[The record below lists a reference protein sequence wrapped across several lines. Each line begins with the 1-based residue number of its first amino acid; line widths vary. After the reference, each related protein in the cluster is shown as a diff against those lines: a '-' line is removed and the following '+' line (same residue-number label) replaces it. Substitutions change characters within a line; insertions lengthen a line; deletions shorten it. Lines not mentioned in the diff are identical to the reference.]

1 MHFRPPL
8 HIACLIA
15 LAACPAA
22 FAQNVRLTQR
32 ESSAHSL
39 SDLFNR
45 TSEVVL
51 VKVIAGDSTTYDIPL
66 YKAQVIQAFKGA
78 SNQDTIY
85 FSAFAGVQIGSN
97 YFLFL
102 QNAPAPVAPKSK
114 SAAGFGTVP
123 YSQLADDALPS
134 VSQCIFPGTDPA
146 QHCADAVQICT
157 DHILLPQSL
166 SLYRI
171 SGSTSQCP
179 WFRQSDFVTALS
191 NLIQSNR

>member
-1 MHFRPPL
+1 MHLRPSL

-15 LAACPAA
+15 LAACPVA
-22 FAQNVRLTQR
+22 FAQNVQLTQR

-45 TSEVVL
+45 TSKVLL

-66 YKAQVIQAFKGA
+66 YKAQVIQAFKNA

-85 FSAFAGVQIGSN
+85 FSAFAGIQIGSS

-123 YSQLADDALPS
+123 YAQLVDDALPS
-134 VSQCIFPGTDPA
+134 TNQCTFPGADPA

-171 SGSTSQCP
+171 GSTSQCP
-179 WFRQSDFVTALS
+179 WVRQTDFITALS
-191 NLIQSNR
+191 NLIQSSR